1 MGVHRRASAPSS
13 FGADE
18 LCSAASRAPY
28 KTTKYD
34 FSLHPLRVV
43 AAGTFWQDLFALVP
57 KARAGR
63 CEFHAVYGTHL
74 SAVVVTRIRHRPVY
88 ASYLP
93 EIEKWFTIVRA
104 YRALGLWEFDFEFPA
119 GWRVKAISIQTTWEK
134 ISPYAN
140 TSSQV
145 SGGRFCSGERPNE
158 IRRDKFFLDF
168 P

>member
-1 MGVHRRASAPSS
+1 LGVHRRASAPSS

-63 CEFHAVYGTHL
+63 CEFHAVYGTRL

-88 ASYLP
+88 ASYCGGCPKSKSDLRSCA
-93 EIEKWFTIVRA
+93 IGW
-104 YRALGLWEFDFEFPA
+104 DFGSWILNF
-119 GWRVKAISIQTTWEK
+119 Q
-134 ISPYAN
+134 
-140 TSSQV
+140 Q
-145 SGGRFCSGERPNE
+145 GEE
-158 IRRDKFFLDF
+158 
-168 P
+168 